1 MSEQNKTSPNGLALL
16 PFLVFL
22 VFYLGLSLWAHDFYK
37 VPMPIAFVVAS
48 AAALSL
54 NPGRSLSD
62 KVDIYAAGMGDANIM
77 IMCLIF
83 ILAGAFATIAKGM
96 GAVDAAVD
104 IAQALIPSRLMLAG
118 FFLISCFISLA
129 IGTSCGTIAALTPIA
144 LGLVQP
150 MGISPGLLIAAVVGG
165 AMFGDNLSV
174 ISDTT
179 IAATR
184 TQSVSMRSKLIQ
196 NSHIAIPPAI
206 VALVVYA
213 LSGNSGAVFT
223 APAISWHHVLLV
235 TPYIMILI
243 LAFTGMNVM
252 LLLTSGTLMAAIIG
266 ICLGKFDF
274 WMALKLTGDGTLGMA
289 ETLIVAI
296 LAGGLLGTIRHN
308 GGIQW
313 VMEKIEGAIRQTR
326 DCEFGIWL
334 LVSAVNLITANN
346 TVAIVVAGPIAKDLS
361 GRFRCRSSRI
371 ASILDTGS
379 CIVQGVIPYGA
390 QILIAVGLA
399 KNAGFEVSGLQI
411 IPHLYYQ
418 ALLAIAVAVW
428 ILIPSRSHPAAAA

>member
-1 MSEQNKTSPNGLALL
+1 MSNTHSRPNGLALL

-22 VFYLGLSLWAHDFYK
+22 VFYLGLSLLARDFYK

-150 MGISPGLLIAAVVGG
+150 MGISPGLLISAVVGG

>member
-1 MSEQNKTSPNGLALL
+1 MSDNNQPRANGLALL
-16 PFLVFL
+16 PFFVFL

-48 AAALSL
+48 AAALFL
-54 NPGRSLSD
+54 DLRRPLSD
-62 KVDIYAAGMGDANIM
+62 KVDTYAAGMGDTNIM

-83 ILAGAFATIAKGM
+83 ILAGAFAKIAAGM
-96 GAVDAAVD
+96 GAVDAAVK
-104 IAQALIPSRLMLAG
+104 IAQAVIPSKLMLAG

-129 IGTSCGTIAALTPIA
+129 IGTSCGTIAALIPIA
-144 LGLVQP
+144 LGLVKTMQIP
-150 MGISPGLLIAAVVGG
+150 PALMIGAVVGG

-184 TQSVSMRSKLIQ
+184 TQGLKMRDKLIQ
-196 NSHIAIPPAI
+196 NCRVAIPPAL

-213 LSGNSGAVFT
+213 VIGKSGDTITTV
-223 APAISWHHVLLV
+223 AIRWHHLLLV
-235 TPYIMILI
+235 TPYILI
-243 LAFTGMNVM
+243 LVLAFAGMNVM
-252 LLLTSGTLMAAIIG
+252 LLLFSGTLLAAIIG
-266 ICLGKFDF
+266 NCLGQFDF
-274 WMALKLTGDGTLGMA
+274 WTGLKLVGDGTLGMS

-296 LAGGLLGTIRHN
+296 LAGGLLGTIRYN

-313 VMEKIEGAIRQTR
+313 VMKAIERAIRGR
-326 DCEFGIWL
+326 RGCEAGVWL

-361 GRFRCRSSRI
+361 TRFECKPSRI

-379 CIVQGVIPYGA
+379 CIIQGLIPYGA
-390 QILIAVGLA
+390 QILIAIGLA
-399 KNAGFEVSGLQI
+399 KNAGFEINGLQI

-418 ALLAIAVAVW
+418 ALLAIAVALW
-428 ILIPSRSHPAAAA
+428 ILIPTHDRP